1 MSDPIDMTELEAWLL
16 QNDKYVNE
24 YNQLQAKQL
33 DYTILYV
40 AQDEATAWQVQ
51 EALEQA
57 GAIGYL
63 YDDDTWQNYKLD
75 SVDARNEDLW
85 ARSNYIL
92 VITSNNWADNKTAN
106 AVRRLKE
113 VLLEQSINFDRR
125 NVIPLFLTPRED
137 TTEEARAN
145 LWGLMAYNG
154 LNITED
160 VTERALEKVLKLFN
174 KDVSRQRLE
183 GRAEKQKKKLDEF
196 IEEKYQEMEK
206 SKELEA
212 RAKARAEERRAEEAM
227 VC

>member
-1 MSDPIDMTELEAWLL
+1 MSDNIDLTELEAWLR

-24 YNQLQAKQL
+24 YHQLQEVQL

-40 AQDEATAWQVQ
+40 KQDEDVAWKVQ
-51 EALEQA
+51 EALEA
-57 GAIGYL
+57 TGAKGCL
-63 YDDDTWQNYKLD
+63 YDDDTWRDYVLE
-75 SVDARNEDLW
+75 SEDARNEDVW
-85 ARSNYIL
+85 SRSNYIL
-92 VITSNNWADNKTAN
+92 VITSNNWADNKTAT

-113 VLLEQSINFDRR
+113 VFLEGSYNFDRR
-125 NVIPLFLTPRED
+125 NVIPLFLTPREK

-145 LWGLMAYNG
+145 LWGLMAING

-160 VTERALEKVLKLFN
+160 VTEASLEKVTKLFN

-183 GRAEKQKKKLDEF
+183 GRAEKQKKRLREF
-196 IEEKYQEMEK
+196 IEEKHREMEQ

-212 RAKARAEERRAEEAM
+212 RAKAREEKRRAEEAM